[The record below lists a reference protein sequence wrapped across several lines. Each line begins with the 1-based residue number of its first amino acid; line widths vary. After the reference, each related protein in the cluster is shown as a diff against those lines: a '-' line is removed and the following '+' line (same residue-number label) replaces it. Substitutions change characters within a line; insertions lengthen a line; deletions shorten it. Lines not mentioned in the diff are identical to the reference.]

1 MDIDRRFN
9 LVRPDLA
16 GKTLTPLKH
25 NVCVDQT
32 ALRCKPDGA
41 LDDIML
47 RGEAFEVHYTSNG
60 WSWGQA
66 LADKYVGYVRTQD
79 LCLATD
85 QDSTHTI
92 QALSSHLYTDADIKS
107 SVFGQLFLGSP
118 IIVTGE
124 AKNFLQTTQG
134 FVPKQHVQSTTTDF
148 VEVAQ
153 RFTGVPY
160 LWGGRSVVGID
171 CSGLVQMSLRAV
183 GVSAPRDSD
192 LQAHLGYSVDNPQR
206 GDLVFWKGH
215 VGIMVDSDHILHA
228 NAHHMSVQTE
238 TLESACQRI
247 APLYGNITT
256 IRRLD

>member
-9 LVRPDLA
+9 LVRADLT
-16 GKTLTPLKH
+16 GKTLTPQKY

-47 RGEAFEVHYTSNG
+47 RGEAFEVHYSADG

-79 LCLATD
+79 LCLAAD
-85 QDSTHTI
+85 QDPTHTI

-107 SVFGQLFLGSP
+107 PVLGRLFMGSP

-134 FVPKQHVQSTTTDF
+134 FVPKQHVQTRETDF

-153 RFTGVPY
+153 RFTGAPY

-183 GVSAPRDSD
+183 GISAPRDSD
-192 LQAHLGYSVDNPQR
+192 LQAHQGHCVDNPQR

-215 VGIMVDSDHILHA
+215 VGIMVDSDYVLHA
-228 NAHHMSVQTE
+228 NAHHMSVHTE
-238 TLESACQRI
+238 PLESACQRI
-247 APLYGNITT
+247 ALLYGNITT